1 MKMKVQYCESF
12 RAFLR
17 YDKYTIDTDNF
28 PELENLDYEYVTQW
42 VVKNSE
48 NLSVKYE
55 GGELEI
61 VPYDSNLAI
70 LADTLTEGGIQSEK
84 TTDSENWFEYLGDDD
99 EDDDEDEESD
109 EDEDEELDEDEDED
123 EEK

>member
-1 MKMKVQYCESF
+1 MKMNVQYCESF

-42 VVKNSE
+42 VVENSE

-55 GGELEI
+55 GGKLEI

-70 LADTLTEGGIQSEK
+70 LADTLTEGGVQSEK
-84 TTDSENWFEYLGDDD
+84 TTDSENWFEYLGDDA
-99 EDDDEDEESD
+99 DDDEEDEES
-109 EDEDEELDEDEDED
+109 DEDEELDEDEEED
-123 EEK
+123 EEE

>member
-1 MKMKVQYCESF
+1 MNVQYCESF

-28 PELENLDYEYVTQW
+28 PELENLDYDYVTQW
-42 VVKNSE
+42 VVENSE

-55 GGELEI
+55 GGKLEI

-70 LADTLTEGGIQSEK
+70 LADTLTEGGVQSEK
-84 TTDSENWFEYLGDDD
+84 TTDSENWFEYLGDDAGD
-99 EDDDEDEESD
+99 ADDDEEDEES
-109 EDEDEELDEDEDED
+109 DEDEELDEDEDE
-123 EEK
+123 EE